1 MIHQLLTLL
10 FILCLFLWN
19 KRVKRGVIN
28 VSGFIVLI
36 YLISIALSFPYV
48 KEFNLEKVVYKTYF
62 IWYGLWFCLLL
73 LLFLFPLLKFDEA
86 KKKCIVLPPQNIL
99 ESFAI
104 VVGVLSLLSIIY
116 FVPIVVNVFSLYD
129 MSVARVMATGDGGNP
144 FIKEGLLNTIAS
156 VSSSFFGICVFLGY
170 IFYIQHKV
178 KLAGFMLLSSL
189 AYVFNVFAYVGRDG
203 VIFWG
208 ISMMLGFVIFRNYM
222 TVVQKKIIMSSFIL
236 VLCCFAF
243 LFIRIT
249 SDRFSDQSFVV
260 SIIDYYGQSYPNFCL
275 FMDVDYP
282 ISWGAGFP
290 LFRELLGMGE
300 VSSVRWEMGDTVSW
314 VFGTFIKSLHGNFG
328 PGWTLVIAL
337 ISALMISGL
346 LKPRSVNLKFN
357 TLFILI
363 MYFNII
369 SQGVF
374 YFRYATRASNLY
386 ILMSFVLYLL
396 FSFFCRKSE
405 NVLVKSVG

>member
-19 KRVKRGVIN
+19 KRVKRGVVN
-28 VSGFIVLI
+28 VSGYIILI
-36 YLISIALSFPYV
+36 YLISIVLSFPYV
-48 KEFNLEKVVYKTYF
+48 KEFNLERVVYKTHF

-99 ESFAI
+99 ELFAI
-104 VVGVLSLLSIIY
+104 AIGALSLLSIIY
-116 FVPIVVNVFSLYD
+116 FVPIVVKVFSVHD
-129 MSVARVMATGDGGNP
+129 MSVARYMATSGGNS

-156 VSSSFFGICVFLGY
+156 VSSSFFGICVCLGY

-189 AYVFNVFAYVGRDG
+189 AYVFNVLSYVGRDG
-203 VIFWG
+203 VVFWAMSMIF
-208 ISMMLGFVIFRNYM
+208 GFIIFHNYM
-222 TVVQKKIIMSSFIL
+222 TVVQKKIIMSLFIL
-236 VLCCFAF
+236 VLVCFSF
-243 LFIRIT
+243 LFIGIT
-249 SDRFSDQSFVV
+249 SDRFVGQSFLV
-260 SIIDYYGQSYPNFCL
+260 SIIDYYGQPYPNFCL

-282 ISWGAGFP
+282 ISWGSGFP

-300 VSSVRWEMGDTVSW
+300 VTSFGNWQMGDTVSW

-328 PGWTLVIAL
+328 PGWTLLIAL
-337 ISALMISGL
+337 ISALLISVL
-346 LKPRSVNLKFN
+346 LKPRSVNLGFN
-357 TLFILI
+357 TLFIFI
-363 MYFNII
+363 MYFDII

-374 YFRYATRASNLY
+374 YFRQYTRGSNLY
-386 ILMSFVLYLL
+386 ILMSFVFY
-396 FSFFCRKSE
+396 FVFAFFCEKSG
-405 NVLVKSVG
+405 NVLIKPKR